1 MLKEMLQSFLPQKE
15 SLPRLSLN
23 EHGDSE
29 QSGVKVGQYY
39 KRSGSC
45 HTCGK
50 CCKDI
55 FLIHEERTIETLQE
69 FESLKDENPEY
80 THFIPVRETV
90 DGLQF
95 QCKHLSA
102 ENRCLIYLNRP
113 DFCRKYPSEKTILLG
128 GKLAEGCGYQFELLK
143 SFGHILEE
151 VAEKPSPKPFKL
163 DRSVPS
169 LVNQPTHQPES
180 EAG

>member
-1 MLKEMLQSFLPQKE
+1 MLKELLQSFLPTKE
-15 SLPRLSLN
+15 SHQSLSVQV
-23 EHGDSE
+23 HGDPS
-29 QSGVKVGQYY
+29 QSGVQMGQYY
-39 KRSGSC
+39 KRSGEC

-55 FLIHEERTIETLQE
+55 FLIHEERTIESLE
-69 FESLKDENPEY
+69 AFEILKEQNPEY

-95 QCKHLSA
+95 QCKHLSS
-102 ENRCLIYLNRP
+102 ENRCLIYQNRP

-143 SFGHILEE
+143 SFHTVLGDLS
-151 VAEKPSPKPFKL
+151 EKNSNKSFKL
-163 DRSVPS
+163 DRSVPA
-169 LVNQPTHQPES
+169 PFGKAER

>member
-1 MLKEMLQSFLPQKE
+1 MLKELLQSFLSPKE
-15 SLPRLSLN
+15 SHQSLSFK
-23 EHGDSE
+23 EHGDPA
-29 QSGVKVGQYY
+29 QFGVQIGQYY
-39 KRSGSC
+39 KRSGEC

-55 FLIHEERTIETLQE
+55 FLIHEERTIESLDE
-69 FESLKDENPEY
+69 FESLKSENPEY
-80 THFIPVRETV
+80 THFIPVRETM

-95 QCKHLSA
+95 QCKHLSV
-102 ENRCLIYLNRP
+102 ENRCQIYLNRP

-143 SFGHILEE
+143 SFNSVLDE
-151 VAEKPSPKPFKL
+151 VSEKPSAKSFKL
-163 DRSVPS
+163 DRSVPAP
-169 LVNQPTHQPES
+169 LDAPER